1 MIKLH
6 KLEIFKILE
15 WQTRNFWHLY
25 PLLKVCFSRLLHYS
39 LLRSQ
44 EHQLRIILTQQ
55 TKSDS
60 CVVVQIKR
68 RNSKQARFTAALGLF
83 SNTKAVCFFLTL
95 LCKAN
100 CLHHLHISTYDSNI
114 TFFYQTLGKKVI
126 NTVYHTHTKQALLK
140 IGTFLALRAA
150 FTVYFSKGVPYHLKQ
165 CSVCTWGNTKAES
178 CFSLC
183 TFKQWKLRVCHRLC
197 VGLLNSLSVH
207 F

>member
-6 KLEIFKILE
+6 KLEFFKILE

-60 CVVVQIKR
+60 CVMVQIKK

-83 SNTKAVCFFLTL
+83 SNTKAVWFFFLTL
-95 LCKAN
+95 LSKAN
-100 CLHHLHISTYDSNI
+100 CLHHLHISTYDSNMIFFFFIKLLARKSLTLFI
-114 TFFYQTLGKKVI
+114 T
-126 NTVYHTHTKQALLK
+126 HTHKTSTSKNRY
-140 IGTFLALRAA
+140 I
-150 FTVYFSKGVPYHLKQ
+150 FS
-165 CSVCTWGNTKAES
+165 
-178 CFSLC
+178 
-183 TFKQWKLRVCHRLC
+183 FKSSFHCL
-197 VGLLNSLSVH
+197 